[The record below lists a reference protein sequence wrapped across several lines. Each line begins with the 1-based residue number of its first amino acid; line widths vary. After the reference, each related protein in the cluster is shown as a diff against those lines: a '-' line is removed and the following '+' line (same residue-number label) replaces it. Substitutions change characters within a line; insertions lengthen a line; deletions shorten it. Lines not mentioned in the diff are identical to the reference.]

1 MTRIAWALLGALVM
15 FAALAPGVAG
25 LIGASGPPRS
35 GDGFPLW
42 TILVPV
48 AAGIVGFALI
58 KRRGR
63 RSPASRAG

>member
-1 MTRIAWALLGALVM
+1 
-15 FAALAPGVAG
+15 